1 MSDRKIDGSGGEN
14 VRFVEDTTAWATWL
28 YYAESRT
35 QAEVAKTLG
44 VSRASVAN
52 YLADARKRGLVTI
65 GLAPDLLEQADLSQK
80 LAARFGLKGAFIAPH
95 VSEEDGDPTSL
106 RKRLGIAGAQILL
119 SRLRKDM
126 TLGVAWGRTMLE
138 LANALPERSQ
148 ESLRVVQVSGSSLG
162 DDASSPEACTLF
174 IANRLGARC
183 HNFHAPAVV
192 TTPELRTALL
202 QEPSLKRHFERVHS
216 CSTVVFGVGE
226 LNDETRW
233 ADGNNLIQPS
243 AEEYMN
249 AGAAGIVI
257 GRFIDNRGEALEGP
271 LSGLQIGMELQDLKA
286 VPERICVAGGD
297 EKLAALHA
305 CLTGGYVTDL
315 VTDKATAERLLREDK

>member
-1 MSDRKIDGSGGEN
+1 MSDQQTEGSSGGN
-14 VRFVEDTTAWATWL
+14 VKFVEDTTAWATWL
-28 YYAESRT
+28 YYAEART
-35 QAEVAKTLG
+35 QAEVAKALG

-65 GLAPDLLEQADLSQK
+65 SLAPGLLEQADLSK
-80 LAARFGLKGAFIAPH
+80 RLAARFNLKGTFIAP
-95 VSEEDGDPTSL
+95 EIGDEDNDPTLL

-162 DDASSPEACTLF
+162 DDVTSPEACTLF
-174 IANRLGARC
+174 IANRLGAKC

-192 TTPELRTALL
+192 TTSDLRTALL
-202 QEPSLKRHFERVHS
+202 REPSLRRHFERVHS

-226 LNDETRW
+226 LNDDTRW

-243 AEEYMN
+243 VEEYMK

-257 GRFIDNRGEALEGP
+257 GRFIDARGDALQGP
-271 LSGLQIGMELQDLKA
+271 LSGRQIGMELQDLKA
-286 VPERICVAGGD
+286 VPERICVAGGS
-297 EKLAALHA
+297 EKLQALHA

-315 VTDKATAERLLREDK
+315 VTDKATAEALLREDI

>member
-1 MSDRKIDGSGGEN
+1 MSDKRSDGSGEEN

-35 QAEVAKTLG
+35 QAEVAKALG

-52 YLADARKRGLVTI
+52 YLADARRRGLVTI
-65 GLAPDLLEQADLSQK
+65 SLAPGLLEQADLSK
-80 LAARFGLKGAFIAPH
+80 RLAARFNLKGAFIAPEI
-95 VSEEDGDPTSL
+95 SEEDSDPTQL
-106 RKRLGIAGAQILL
+106 RKRLGIAGAQILI

-138 LANALPERSQ
+138 LANALPEKNQ

-162 DDASSPEACTLF
+162 DDVTSPEACTLF
-174 IANRLGARC
+174 IANRLGAKC

-192 TTPELRTALL
+192 TTSDLRTALL
-202 QEPSLKRHFERVHS
+202 REPSLKRHFERVHS
-216 CSTVVFGVGE
+216 CTTVVFGVGE

-243 AEEYMN
+243 AEDYMK

-257 GRFIDNRGEALEGP
+257 GRFIDAKGEALEGP
-271 LSGLQIGMELQDLKA
+271 LSGRQIGMELQDLKA
-286 VPERICVAGGD
+286 VPERICVAGGN
-297 EKLAALHA
+297 EKLQALQA

-315 VTDKATAERLLREDK
+315 VTDRSTAEALLREDT

>member
-1 MSDRKIDGSGGEN
+1 MSDKQSDGSGEGN

-35 QAEVAKTLG
+35 QAEVAKALG

-52 YLADARKRGLVTI
+52 YLADARRRGLVTI
-65 GLAPDLLEQADLSQK
+65 SLAPGLLEQAELSK
-80 LAARFGLKGAFIAPH
+80 RLAARFKLKGAFIAPEI
-95 VSEEDGDPTSL
+95 SEEDNDPTQL

-126 TLGVAWGRTMLE
+126 TLGVAWDRTMLE
-138 LANALPERSQ
+138 LANALPERNQ

-162 DDASSPEACTLF
+162 DDVTSPEACTLF
-174 IANRLGARC
+174 IANRLGAKC

-192 TTPELRTALL
+192 TTSDLRTALL
-202 QEPSLKRHFERVHS
+202 REPSLKRHFERVHS
-216 CSTVVFGVGE
+216 CTTVVFGVGE

-243 AEEYMN
+243 VEDYMK

-257 GRFIDNRGEALEGP
+257 GRFIDARGEALEGP
-271 LSGLQIGMELQDLKA
+271 LSERQIGMELEDLKA
-286 VPERICVAGGD
+286 VPERICVAGGK
-297 EKLAALHA
+297 EKMQALKA

-315 VTDKATAERLLREDK
+315 VTDRATAEALLMEDT

>member
-1 MSDRKIDGSGGEN
+1 MSDTPKDGSGGESA
-14 VRFVEDTTAWATWL
+14 RFIEDTTAWATWL

-35 QAEVAKTLG
+35 QAEVAKALG

-52 YLADARKRGLVTI
+52 YLADARRRGLVTI
-65 GLAPDLLEQADLSQK
+65 SLAPDLLEQADLSRK
-80 LAARFGLKGAFIAPH
+80 LATRFSLKGAFIAPE
-95 VSEEDGDPTSL
+95 VSEEDSDPKSL

-119 SRLRKDM
+119 SRLKKDM

-138 LANALPERSQ
+138 LANALPESRQ

-192 TTPELRTALL
+192 TTPDLRTALL
-202 QEPSLKRHFERVHS
+202 GEPSLKRHFERVHS
-216 CSTVVFGVGE
+216 CNTVVFGVGE

-243 AEEYMN
+243 AEEYMKS
-249 AGAAGIVI
+249 GAAGIVI
-257 GRFIDNRGEALEGP
+257 GRFIDDRGHALEGP
-271 LSGLQIGMELQDLKA
+271 LTGLQIGMELHDLKA
-286 VPERICVAGGD
+286 VPERICVAGGQ
-297 EKLAALHA
+297 EKLEALHA

-315 VTDKATAERLLREDK
+315 VTDRTTAEHLLREDK